1 MKTLARITGVV
12 AMLVL
17 VGQASA
23 ATIDTTGSYDGSYQ
37 PDSATPPAGQSTW
50 ALTITDDDTTTES
63 VSLTE
68 NDPSAGLA
76 TFLDE
81 ESGATGNGSI
91 IMNLD
96 ITDSNLDSSPATTT
110 YAFEAR
116 VKINSYAQGGGSAN
130 RNQAVWSVGFKDEG
144 GSGKSVR
151 IGQYGDSIILL
162 NNDNGRL
169 YGTSGTQ
176 YGVLDGF
183 ALSLDTWYTFRVEKF
198 DDAGTMKV
206 KVSVNGTQQDIIQTD
221 GSTAGAYAYGDLV
234 DDSVSTTGFEF
245 RTANA
250 HTVDLEADYVKFVP
264 EPATMVLLGLGG
276 VGLLLKR
283 RRRT

>member
-1 MKTLARITGVV
+1 MKILATIAGVV
-12 AMLVL
+12 AVLVL

-23 ATIDTTGSYDGSYQ
+23 AAIDTTGSYDGSYQ

-50 ALTITDDDTTTES
+50 ALTVTDGDAENGLAVT
-63 VSLTE
+63 LTE

-81 ESGATGNGSI
+81 EDNNNGNGSI
-91 IMNLD
+91 VMNLD
-96 ITDSNLDSSPATTT
+96 ITDSNLDTSPADTT
-110 YAFEAR
+110 YVFEAK
-116 VKINSYAQGGGSAN
+116 VKVNSTAPGSGAAN

-151 IGQYGDSIILL
+151 IGQYSDAIVLL
-162 NNDNGRL
+162 NNGNGRL
-169 YGTSGTQ
+169 YGTSGTHF
-176 YGVLDGF
+176 GELDGF
-183 ALSLDTWYTFRVEKF
+183 TVSTGTWYTFRVEKF

-221 GSTAGAYAYGDLV
+221 GSTASAYAYDDLGN
-234 DDSVSTTGFEF
+234 DDASTVGFEF
-245 RTANA
+245 RTADA
-250 HTVDLEADYVKFVP
+250 HAVDMEVDYVEFVP

-276 VGLLLKR
+276 VGLLLR
-283 RRRT
+283 RRRS